1 MYTSELICM
10 KLMCVSVGGAADAV
24 HSGDGGVGSAW
35 GWQPTRCTP
44 HGTTPSHFPFSFLF
58 YIPVI
63 SIKFFSLTNHM
74 YRGILF
80 KFLQHKSL
88 HFVIFI

>member
-1 MYTSELICM
+1 MSPYRIYLLNIIYFYYILFYMYTSELICM

-44 HGTTPSHFPFSFLF
+44 HGTTPSHFPVSPLF
-58 YIPVI
+58 
-63 SIKFFSLTNHM
+63 
-74 YRGILF
+74 
-80 KFLQHKSL
+80 
-88 HFVIFI
+88 